1 MKITYALAL
10 AGVLA
15 FSGSAFAASST
26 ATTTTTSTNAVTKP
40 AAAATVDTA
49 KPAATTTTTVKPVIA
64 DTQKQAIS
72 KKCSADADAKGLHGK
87 DRKKFRDQCKTAAMK
102 KS

>member
-10 AGVLA
+10 AGMLA

-26 ATTTTTSTNAVTKP
+26 ATTTGTNTIAKP
-40 AAAATVDTA
+40 AAAATADTA
-49 KPAATTTTTVKPVIA
+49 KPAATTSTAAKPAVA
-64 DTQKQAIS
+64 DPQKQAIS

>member
-10 AGVLA
+10 ASVLA
-15 FSGSAFAASST
+15 FSGSAFAASSA
-26 ATTTTTSTNAVTKP
+26 ATTTGTNTIAKP
-40 AAAATVDTA
+40 AAAATADTA
-49 KPAATTTTTVKPVIA
+49 KAATATTAAKPAVA

-87 DRKKFRDQCKTAAMK
+87 ERKKFRDQCKTTAMK